1 MFRWSLKFRAFAK
14 QFGQDERGSVIVFFA
29 ASLMFFVALS
39 AAVIDLGY
47 LYGMHGKMQATTD
60 AAALAGASQL
70 GDESAVKSAAVSY
83 AVKNMP
89 TAENGN
95 VVSAT
100 DAEIGYWHFTNRTFT
115 PGGSPTNAVRVTG
128 RRTAENSNG
137 VGLFFAQIIGF
148 DEGDVA
154 TQSVAAQLTVEPPCL
169 LALDASESQAAKVNN
184 GTVKAEG
191 CAFHVNSADPDA
203 LDIANGGV
211 LEADSV
217 CARGGVGGAGTS
229 TPPPQTPC
237 PNMDDPLASLDPP
250 TFGGCDYNNTKYTSG
265 SHTLSPGVYCKGI
278 SLSATAQVEFEPGTY
293 IIDGGS
299 LSTVGN
305 SAQMAGEGVTFYFTN
320 GGSLSLAGQGSVD
333 LKAPTSGDMKG
344 MLFFG
349 DPDEPAGL
357 DHTVSGGASMNYEG
371 VMYFPTGDLTI
382 AGNGTAYSGSGYTVA
397 IARTLKFSGN
407 GSLTFKY
414 YDGSGDVPLPDALA
428 DLSEYTS
435 LALVD

>member
-1 MFRWSLKFRAFAK
+1 MFRWSLKFQAFAK

-29 ASLMFFVALS
+29 ASLMLFVALS

-70 GDESAVKSAAVSY
+70 GDEDAVKTAAVSY

-89 TAENGN
+89 TAANGN
-95 VVSAT
+95 VVSAA

-154 TQSVAAQLTVEPPCL
+154 TQSVAAQLTVSPPCL
-169 LALDASESQAAKVNN
+169 LALDASQSQAGKVNN
-184 GTVKAEG
+184 GTVNAEG
-191 CAFHVNSADPDA
+191 CAFHVNSAAPDA
-203 LDIANGGV
+203 LDIAQNGT

-217 CARGGVGGAGTS
+217 CSRGGVSGLGTS
-229 TPPPQTPC
+229 NPPPQTPC
-237 PNMDDPLASLDPP
+237 PNLDDPLSDLEPP
-250 TFGGCDYNNTKYTSG
+250 TFGGCDHTNTKYSSG

-278 SLSATAQVEFEPGTY
+278 SLSSTAQVEFEPGVY

-299 LSTVGN
+299 LSATGN
-305 SAQMAGEGVTFYFTN
+305 SAQMHGEGVTFFFTD
-320 GGSLSLAGQGSVD
+320 GGSLGLAGQGSIE
-333 LKAPTSGDMKG
+333 LSAPTSGDYKG
-344 MLFFG
+344 ILFFG
-349 DPDEPAGL
+349 DPEEPAGL
-357 DHTVSGGASMNYEG
+357 GHSVSGGANMVYEG
-371 VMYFPTGDLTI
+371 TMYFPTGDLSFT
-382 AGNGTAYSGSGYTVA
+382 GNGSGSTVAGYTVA
-397 IARTLKFSGN
+397 IARTLTFSGN
-407 GSLTFKY
+407 GSLNFKW
-414 YDGSGDVPLPDALA
+414 DASADVPLPDALA
-428 DLSEYTS
+428 GLSEFSS

>member
-1 MFRWSLKFRAFAK
+1 MFRRFLDFQVLAKRFAE
-14 QFGQDERGSVIVFFA
+14 DERGSVIVFFA
-29 ASLMFFVALS
+29 ASLMLFVALS

-47 LYGMHGKMQATTD
+47 LPIFHGRLQATTD

-70 GDESAVKSAAVSY
+70 EDETAVKAAAVSY

-89 TAENGN
+89 TAQNGN
-95 VVSAT
+95 VVSAA
-100 DAEIGYWHFTNRTFT
+100 DVELGYWHFTNRTFT

-128 RRTAENSNG
+128 QRSEGNSNG

-148 DEGDVA
+148 NESDVA
-154 TQSVAAQLTVEPPCL
+154 ARSVAAKLTVEPPCL
-169 LALDASESQAAKVNN
+169 LALDPSAPQAAKVNN

-217 CARGGVGGAGTS
+217 CARGGVGGVGTS

-250 TFGGCDYNNTKYTSG
+250 TYGGCDYTNLHYSSG

-278 SLSATAQVEFEPGTY
+278 TLSNDAQVEFEPGTY
-293 IIDGGS
+293 IIDQGS
-299 LSTVGN
+299 LSTTGG
-305 SAQMAGEGVTFYFTN
+305 ATQMAGEGVTFYFTN

-333 LKAPTSGDMKG
+333 LRAPTSGDMKG

-349 DPDEPAGL
+349 DPNEPAGL
-357 DHTVSGGASMNYEG
+357 DHTITGGATMNYEG
-371 VMYFPTGDLTI
+371 TIYFPTGDLTV

-414 YDGSGDVPLPDALA
+414 YDGSGVPLPDAL
-428 DLSEYTS
+428 DGLSTYTS